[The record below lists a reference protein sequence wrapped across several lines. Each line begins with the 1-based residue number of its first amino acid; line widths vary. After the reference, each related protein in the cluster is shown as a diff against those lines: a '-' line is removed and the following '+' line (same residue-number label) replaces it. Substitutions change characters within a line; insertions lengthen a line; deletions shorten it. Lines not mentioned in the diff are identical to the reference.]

1 MMTTFAK
8 SQLSHFASSPGR
20 LPRMTW
26 GRLRAARRY
35 LSARF
40 SIFAFSAT
48 RDLRF
53 RKAEAWRMADVWRQ
67 AAEVG
72 TELDDATAREP
83 IDLDQNFSRKI
94 KQDELWSYIVR
105 NVLATY
111 SPTRCSRQ
119 TTLRWNFETSDIADT
134 KVTNICETP
143 IVGTMITAHASSI
156 NFASTSQLE
165 FFFLQRDMPRCAMLE
180 RSTVEDSAS
189 DSLVLFSQDNGLGKS
204 RLGSVV
210 IKFSFY
216 VTACR
221 HIPVTFLFY
230 NILWFSLKLLS
241 EYLMADIFWSL
252 LRFRGCRGGA
262 SWVNFGNVLYVEPG
276 RFSSNRASSPLVSV
290 GRSYQT
296 SYQDACVCV

>member
-1 MMTTFAK
+1 MVVHCAK
-8 SQLSHFASSPGR
+8 RAGNILSNPL
-20 LPRMTW
+20 LPTDD
-26 GRLRAARRY
+26 
-35 LSARF
+35 F
-40 SIFAFSAT
+40 EVEF
-48 RDLRF
+48 RDLGHCRHESDQHLRNAHRGNNDNRPCQQYKF
-53 RKAEAWRMADVWRQ
+53 CFHI
-67 AAEVG
+67 
-72 TELDDATAREP
+72 AT
-83 IDLDQNFSRKI
+83 
-94 KQDELWSYIVR
+94 W
-105 NVLATY
+105 VL
-111 SPTRCSRQ
+111 
-119 TTLRWNFETSDIADT
+119 
-134 KVTNICETP
+134 
-143 IVGTMITAHASSI
+143 
-156 NFASTSQLE
+156 
-165 FFFLQRDMPRCAMLE
+165 FLQRDMPRCAMLE

-241 EYLMADIFWSL
+241 EYLMVDIFWSL